1 MSGFVHD
8 LERVAAAVL
17 TAEQAAERLTA
28 ELSSMGVK
36 AEAHAVTHAVTP
48 TVAIWLEP
56 DDDGPIASLP
66 VSEANARTISRLVR
80 CYHDGFR
87 SGRMYGRIDLTRQLR
102 ELLGA
107 AGSSELHDL
116 RHAIA
121 NPLQPGDL

>member
-1 MSGFVHD
+1 VSGFVHD
-8 LERVAAAVL
+8 LERVANAVL

-28 ELSSMGVK
+28 ELASMGVK
-36 AEAHAVTHAVTP
+36 AQAHAVTHAVTP
-48 TVAIWLEP
+48 TVGIWLEP

-87 SGRMYGRIDLTRQLR
+87 AGRMYGRIDLQRQMR

-107 AGSSELHDL
+107 ASTSELNAV
-116 RHAIA
+116 RHAID
-121 NPLQPGDL
+121 NPLKPGDL